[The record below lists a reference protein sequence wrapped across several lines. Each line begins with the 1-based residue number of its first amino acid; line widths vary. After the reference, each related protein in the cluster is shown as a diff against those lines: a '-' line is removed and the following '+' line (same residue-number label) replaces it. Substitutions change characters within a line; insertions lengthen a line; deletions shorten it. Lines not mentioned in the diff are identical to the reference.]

1 MLQLG
6 IRRKAESSVLQ
17 AGSTTA
23 ATTQPAS
30 MQHKTEFA
38 TEAAADRSTP
48 AQEGDIAVVHAVSQS
63 RDSAEAEEQTQAG
76 EGAAGSR
83 TDAREASQ
91 VIPPASKCRGN
102 DRMPSA
108 PLFIMGYELLDP
120 WLFALSLRIESAQS
134 LKLLAL
140 KVNQDLDG

>member
-23 ATTQPAS
+23 ATMQPAS
-30 MQHKTEFA
+30 MQHRTESA

-48 AQEGDIAVVHAVSQS
+48 AQEGDIAVNNTVSQS

-91 VIPPASKCRGN
+91 VKPLHQ
-102 DRMPSA
+102 SA
-108 PLFIMGYELLDP
+108 GAMTGCPVYRY
-120 WLFALSLRIESAQS
+120 S
-134 LKLLAL
+134 
-140 KVNQDLDG
+140 